1 MRKFNREILIVVFS
15 NGYNGQR
22 LKVKELK
29 KKKKT
34 EKTAHKMECV
44 ACPLLRKC

>member
-1 MRKFNREILIVVFS
+1 MRKFNRELLIVVFS

-29 KKKKT
+29 KK
-34 EKTAHKMECV
+34 EKNGKNCT
-44 ACPLLRKC
+44 